1 MDFNSLQYFVLVAKY
16 ENMSRAANILHITQP
31 ALSKSI
37 SSLEENLGV
46 ALFDRNGR
54 SIKLNRYGRFFLER
68 AEAILKE
75 YELVKEDLLN
85 LVSPG
90 QGVVSIGFMHTL
102 GLEVIPQL
110 MAAVQKD
117 YPNLKIQLSQSNSS
131 TILQKLEVGELDLCL
146 ISSLDKNKDL
156 VWEKLWEEELFLIVP
171 ENHHL
176 TNEKQVSIKDFAFE
190 PFISIKKGN
199 TLRKSV
205 DDLFKQEGYQLN
217 VAFEGEEVHTLT
229 GLVESGLG
237 VSLIPYIKGLEQY
250 KIRLIKVNAANCQRE
265 IGLAYISSHYKSEA
279 TKLLAN
285 YIREYFRKVKLGNKG
300 RYP

>member
-1 MDFNSLQYFVLVAKY
+1 MDFNSLQYFVLVAKF
-16 ENMSRAANILHITQP
+16 ENMSRAAECLHITQP

-37 SSLEENLGV
+37 SLLEKNLGV

-54 SIKLNRYGRFFLER
+54 TIKLNRYGRFFLER
-68 AEAILKE
+68 AESMLKE
-75 YELVKEDLLN
+75 YDMAKEGLLN
-85 LVSPG
+85 LVSPA

-110 MAAVQKD
+110 MAAVQKV
-117 YPNLKIQLSQSNSS
+117 YPQMKIQLTQSNSS
-131 TILQKLEVGELDLCL
+131 TIMSKLEVGELDLCL
-146 ISSLDKNKDL
+146 ISSFETDKDL

-171 ENHHL
+171 ENHPL
-176 TNEKQVSIKDFAFE
+176 ANAKQVNLKDFANE

-205 DDLFKQEGYQLN
+205 DDLYKQEGFQLN
-217 VAFEGEEVHTLT
+217 VGFEGEEVHTIT

-250 KIRLIKVNAANCQRE
+250 KIRLVNVNAPNCRRE
-265 IGLAYISSHYKSEA
+265 IGLAYMSKHFKSAA
-279 TKLLAN
+279 TILLAD
-285 YIREYFRKVKLGNKG
+285 YIREYFRKSKQEM
-300 RYP
+300 

>member
-16 ENMSRAANILHITQP
+16 ENMSRAAEILHITQP

-37 SSLEENLGV
+37 SLLEESLGV
-46 ALFDRNGR
+46 TLFERNGR
-54 SIKLNRYGRFFLER
+54 SIKLNRYGQFFLER
-68 AEAILKE
+68 SENLLKD
-75 YELVKEDLLN
+75 YEMAKEDLLN

-110 MAAVQKD
+110 MARVQKD
-117 YPNLKIQLSQSNSS
+117 YPQLKIQLTQSNSS

-146 ISSLDKNKDL
+146 ISSLDTHKDL

-171 ENHHL
+171 KSHPL
-176 TNEKQVSIKDFAFE
+176 ASANEVSLKDFAGE
-190 PFISIKKGN
+190 PFISIKQGN

-205 DDLFKQEGYQLN
+205 DDLYKQEGYQLN
-217 VAFEGEEVHTLT
+217 VAFEGEEVHTIT

-250 KIRLIKVNAANCQRE
+250 QIQLLKVNAPNCRRE
-265 IGLAYISSHYKSEA
+265 IGLAYINKHFKSAA
-279 TKLLAN
+279 TKLLED
-285 YIREYFRKVKLGNKG
+285 YIRTFFQTTKLGK
-300 RYP
+300 RD

>member
-16 ENMSRAANILHITQP
+16 ENMSRAADILHITQP

-37 SSLEENLGV
+37 SLLEENLGV
-46 ALFDRNGR
+46 SLFDRNGR
-54 SIKLNRYGRFFLER
+54 SIKLNRYGQFFLER
-68 AEAILKE
+68 AELMLKE
-75 YELVKEDLLN
+75 YEMAKEDLLN

-117 YPNLKIQLSQSNSS
+117 YPKMKIHLTQSNSS
-131 TILQKLEVGELDLCL
+131 SILNKLEIGELDLCL
-146 ISSLDKNKDL
+146 ISSLDTNKDL

-171 ENHHL
+171 ENHRL
-176 TNEKQVSIKDFAFE
+176 SNRKEVTVKDFANE

-205 DDLFKQEGYQLN
+205 DDLFNQDGFHLN
-217 VAFEGEEVHTLT
+217 VAFEGEEVHTIT

-237 VSLIPYIKGLEQY
+237 VSLIPNIKGLEQY
-250 KIRLIKVNAANCQRE
+250 NIQLLKVNAPNCRRE
-265 IGLAYISSHYKSEA
+265 VGLAYINKHFKSAA
-279 TKLLAN
+279 TKLLAD
-285 YIREYFRKVKLGNKG
+285 YIRNYFRN
-300 RYP
+300 